1 MLKHKKIRKRIPA
14 LLICIVYTMTVL
26 LSMTGCGTKKT
37 GSGGTASEESGAAS
51 EENGRDTQ
59 AESGSVAA
67 MGRYMESTAPLPEGA
82 SVEGRTMTML
92 TE

>member
-37 GSGGTASEESGAAS
+37 GSRGNDFGGVRGGIGGKRQGYAGGERQCGGHGPIYGKYGAAA
-51 EENGRDTQ
+51 GR
-59 AESGSVAA
+59 GI
-67 MGRYMESTAPLPEGA
+67 GR
-82 SVEGRTMTML
+82 RTYHDYAD
-92 TE
+92 